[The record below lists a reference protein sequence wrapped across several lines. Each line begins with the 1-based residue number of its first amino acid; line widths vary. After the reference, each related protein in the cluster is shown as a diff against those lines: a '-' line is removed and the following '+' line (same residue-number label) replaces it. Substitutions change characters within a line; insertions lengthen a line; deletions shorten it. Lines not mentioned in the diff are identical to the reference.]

1 MENWN
6 YNTAKVGDRIPHL
19 TLEPISRTTLALY
32 AGASGDH
39 NSIHIDLD
47 FAKKSGLPDV
57 IAHGMLVM
65 AYLGRA
71 LTNIIQQAAIQEI
84 GVQFSSMTQIG
95 DTLTCSGVVI
105 EQINNDEL
113 KSITLDLVVSDSKGD
128 KKLSGHAIIK
138 LKNS

>member
-1 MENWN
+1 
-6 YNTAKVGDRIPHL
+6 
-19 TLEPISRTTLALY
+19 
-32 AGASGDH
+32 
-39 NSIHIDLD
+39 
-47 FAKKSGLPDV
+47 
-57 IAHGMLVM
+57 MLVM

-71 LTNIIQQAAIQEI
+71 LTNTIQQSVIQEF

-95 DTLTCSGVVI
+95 DKLTCSGVVI

-138 LKNS
+138 PKNS

>member
-1 MENWN
+1 M
-6 YNTAKVGDRIPHL
+6 
-19 TLEPISRTTLALY
+19 
-32 AGASGDH
+32 
-39 NSIHIDLD
+39 D
-47 FAKKSGLPDV
+47 FAKKSGLPNV
-57 IAHGMLVM
+57 IAHGMLIM

-71 LTNIIQQAAIQEI
+71 ITDIIQQTMIQEFS
-84 GVQFSSMTQIG
+84 VQFSSMAQIG

-138 LKNS
+138 LKNT